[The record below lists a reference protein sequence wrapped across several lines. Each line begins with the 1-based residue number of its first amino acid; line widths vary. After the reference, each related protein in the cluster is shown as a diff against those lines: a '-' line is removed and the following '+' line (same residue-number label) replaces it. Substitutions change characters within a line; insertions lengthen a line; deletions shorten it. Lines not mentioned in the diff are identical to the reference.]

1 MPRASLAVQWLRLQ
15 TYTAEGMGLILV
27 RVQDVAY
34 IYTHICH
41 MYIHIYTHKYIIY
54 IYIYTHTQ
62 RRCLIKFEF
71 QIIHIVFKIS
81 MSQILLGAYLK
92 LLIVGNLLLWLRE
105 LKLGLCNNLEEWK
118 RVAGGRK
125 VKRERTY
132 VHLWQIYADVWQ
144 KSNQYCK
151 VIILQLKINFKINE

>member
-1 MPRASLAVQWLRLQ
+1 MPKASLAVQWLRLQ
-15 TYTAEGMGLILV
+15 TSTAEGMGLILF

-54 IYIYTHTQ
+54 IYIHTH

-92 LLIVGNLLLWLRE
+92 LLIVGNLLLGLRE

-132 VHLWQIYADVWQ
+132 VHLWRIHADVRQ

-151 VIILQLKINFKINE
+151 TIILQLKINFKINE